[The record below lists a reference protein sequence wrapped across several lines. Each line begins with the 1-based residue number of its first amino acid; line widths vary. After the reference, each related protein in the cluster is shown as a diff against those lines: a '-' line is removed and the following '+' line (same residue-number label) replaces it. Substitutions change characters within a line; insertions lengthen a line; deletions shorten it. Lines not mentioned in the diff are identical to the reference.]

1 MFTAL
6 GLLLKVFIA
15 FVPNVATASLPAA
28 RSRHP
33 VPAHTQYWPCNLLSP
48 VVLTKLPASAALTLV
63 TASAVLTVVAAFA
76 ALALPTALAT
86 QTLLFAHAV
95 TCLCRLYL
103 QCRHWCYYQCW
114 LRPLAY
120 NGALVSLY
128 LQMPPQV
135 LSLLPLI
142 TVLRL
147 VPPPVLT
154 LVPSP
159 TMLTLLPPP
168 VLTLLL
174 PYNTGTMIK
183 AVRDAVSDRG
193 SE

>member
-103 QCRHWCYYQCW
+103 QCR

-183 AVRDAVSDRG
+183 AVRGAVSDRG